1 MQKSARFDGVSPAWH
16 THVTPTCPVPRSRAG
31 PVPRGP
37 CSLPAALPSPALT
50 EELLSD
56 FLQYAFLPLSVL
68 HINRGLQSVRTC
80 AWLVL
85 GVLCVRVIRTAVC
98 SFWSCILIAV

>member
-16 THVTPTCPVPRSRAG
+16 THVTPTCPAPRSRAG

-56 FLQYAFLPLSVL
+56 FLQYA
-68 HINRGLQSVRTC
+68 
-80 AWLVL
+80 LVFA
-85 GVLCVRVIRTAVC
+85 CVCT
-98 SFWSCILIAV
+98 SYQ